1 MQADNTDFQ
10 RPQVS
15 VHVAPVSHVPS
26 VVVDLIDALGQC
38 GQQLRN
44 TAAMLDGYVTF
55 LQNAHL
61 PMQNMFSMFT
71 PPQTGMHQPGVVP
84 PPSTTNGVP
93 PPPAQPPKRG
103 RKRRDAEPEVDD
115 GTVKRRRRRAPGEKK
130 ERDPNMPKRPPSAY
144 LLFQNEVREEM
155 KKLYPDLP
163 YIEVLNKI
171 SERWSNM
178 NDEQK
183 KMYIDAT
190 NKMRAKFGV
199 DKAAYDASVLS
210 GTNAAPGSAPTPA
223 APAATALVVPPPAS
237 VPVAR
242 PIPAAA
248 PAPAPAAD
256 SDSDSDDDDEDSE
269 ASSTAAVSKAVV
281 AAEESSDSESEDTS
295 TEEDAAPPP
304 KSASKKAEKPASKK
318 GASAPAKSSKSK
330 TEKETN
336 KKDKKSRK
344 ENKA

>member
-10 RPQVS
+10 RHQ
-15 VHVAPVSHVPS
+15 
-26 VVVDLIDALGQC
+26 LIDALSQC

-55 LQNAHL
+55 LQSAHL

-84 PPSTTNGVP
+84 VPPSTTNGVP
-93 PPPAQPPKRG
+93 PPPAQAPKRG
-103 RKRRDAEPEVDD
+103 RKRHDAEPEVDD

-144 LLFQNEVREEM
+144 LIFQNEVREEM

-163 YIEVLNKI
+163 YIEVLSKI

-178 NDEQK
+178 TGEQK

-199 DKAAYDASVLS
+199 DKAAYDASILS
-210 GTNAAPGSAPTPA
+210 GTNVAPGSAPTPA
-223 APAATALVVPPPAS
+223 APAAKVPVPAVPLRAS
-237 VPVAR
+237 VPAAPPV
-242 PIPAAA
+242 PAAA
-248 PAPAPAAD
+248 PAPAPVAD
-256 SDSDSDDDDEDSE
+256 SDSESDDEEESE
-269 ASSTAAVSKAVV
+269 ASSAVVVSKAVV
-281 AAEESSDSESEDTS
+281 AAEDSSDSESEES
-295 TEEDAAPPP
+295 SSEEEVAPPP
-304 KSASKKAEKPASKK
+304 KPALKKVEKPAPKK
-318 GASAPAKSSKSK
+318 DAPAPAKSPKSK
-330 TEKETN
+330 TEKEAK

>member
-10 RPQVS
+10 RHQ
-15 VHVAPVSHVPS
+15 
-26 VVVDLIDALGQC
+26 LIDALGQC

-84 PPSTTNGVP
+84 PSTTNGVP
-93 PPPAQPPKRG
+93 PSPTQAPKRG

-178 NDEQK
+178 NGEQK

-210 GTNAAPGSAPTPA
+210 ATNAAPGSAPTPA
-223 APAATALVVPPPAS
+223 VPSATAPVPAVPSGAS
-237 VPVAR
+237 VPAAS

-248 PAPAPAAD
+248 PAPAPVVD
-256 SDSDSDDDDEDSE
+256 SDSESDDDEEESE
-269 ASSTAAVSKAVV
+269 ASSAVVVSKVV
-281 AAEESSDSESEDTS
+281 AAAEDSSDSESEES
-295 TEEDAAPPP
+295 SSEEEPTPPP
-304 KSASKKAEKPASKK
+304 KSTPKKAEKPVSKK
-318 GASAPAKSSKSK
+318 DTPSPGKSPKSK
-330 TEKETN
+330 TEKETK